1 MNKVGHQPFP
11 HTHDNKR
18 NAAVSRTIATHRP
31 KYKLW
36 KKRSTS
42 KEKQKLN
49 NAYHLRAIIETKKK

>member
-11 HTHDNKR
+11 HTHDKKR
-18 NAAVSRTIATHRP
+18 NAAVSRTIVTHRP
-31 KYKLW
+31 KYNIW

-49 NAYHLRAIIETKKK
+49 NMYHLREIIETKKK